1 MKPGKPRR
9 GKEVKVKRSPLKMVK
24 AGPAE
29 NVTSNVVPRKVGR
42 GFLGITKEGTS
53 LPKEERNR
61 PRGTGR
67 CLFPQH

>member
-42 GFLGITKEGTS
+42 GVPGHNQGENLPAKRRKE
-53 LPKEERNR
+53 
-61 PRGTGR
+61 
-67 CLFPQH
+67 

>member
-9 GKEVKVKRSPLKMVK
+9 GKEVKGKRSLLKMVK

-29 NVTSNVVPRKVGR
+29 NVTSSVVLRKVGR
-42 GFLGITKEGTS
+42 RFLGVTKERTS
-53 LPKEERNR
+53 LPKEERSR
-61 PRGTGR
+61 PRGTGK